1 MNQALDLGYTRIAGK
16 FWGVESGEPTIAL
29 HGYLD
34 NANSFD
40 MLAPAVQG
48 LRIFAMDFAGHG
60 WSSSQTGR
68 RNL

>member
-48 LRIFAMDFAGHG
+48 LRIFAKAKPTVG
-60 WSSSQTGR
+60 
-68 RNL
+68 